1 MTRVRCA
8 LLALLASLVA
18 CPALAQGTTWG
29 VEGEVNA
36 RYLWRGIP
44 YSNDPVFQPYAWV
57 TRGRNTVSVWSNLE
71 MGADVGDGRFDQVF
85 FTATRTYDRGR
96 WHFEPTL
103 QGYTWR
109 GLPGEPGAQTLE
121 LSHKLSRR
129 IGVVNAVSTQTLD
142 VASYRGSL
150 VVDAGV
156 EWNPTL
162 RGWRV
167 ESSATAAWANR
178 SFNRTYVGPD
188 VRALNY
194 TQLTLAGTR
203 TSRGGWYVRPHAEIV
218 LNVDDTV
225 RRALEARTR
234 ANIGVAV
241 GREF

>member
-1 MTRVRCA
+1 MTRVRA
-8 LLALLASLVA
+8 VLVLLLTLAAASVS
-18 CPALAQGTTWG
+18 AQDTTWG

-44 YSNDPVFQPYAWV
+44 YSDSPVFQPYAWL

-71 MGADVGDGRFDQVF
+71 MGSGPGDGRFDQVF
-85 FTATRTYDRGR
+85 FTASRTYDRSGWR
-96 WHFEPTL
+96 FEPTL

-109 GLPGEPGAQTLE
+109 GLPGEPGAKTLE
-121 LSHKLSRR
+121 LANKLTRR
-129 IGVVNAVSTQTLD
+129 VGVVDAVSSQTLD
-142 VASYRGSL
+142 IASYRGSF

-162 RGWRV
+162 RGWRI
-167 ESSATAAWANR
+167 ESSATAAWANGT
-178 SFNRTYVGPD
+178 FNRTYVGPD

-203 TSRGGWYVRPHAEIV
+203 TYAGGWYVRPHAELV
-218 LNVDDTV
+218 LNVNDAV

-234 ANIGVAV
+234 ANIGLAV